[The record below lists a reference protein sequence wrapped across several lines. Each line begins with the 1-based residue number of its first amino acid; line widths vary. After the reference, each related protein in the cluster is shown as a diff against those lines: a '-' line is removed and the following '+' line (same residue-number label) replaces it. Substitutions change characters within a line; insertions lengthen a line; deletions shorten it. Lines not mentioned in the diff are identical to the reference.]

1 MVDGCAWGFFFYHN
15 RKCWSSEYQILFVTP
30 TFILEPRKKD
40 IGGKWHVIIVD
51 YKTGHKVPSEL
62 EQRLQLEIYAL
73 GYKQLKGENADSMEI
88 VDIEGNNVISSRAVV
103 EENLVKTTEM
113 IEDACDAV
121 LEGKIGNKSCDKEKC
136 KNCSRKQMCYEE

>member
-1 MVDGCAWGFFFYHN
+1 MIFWFPVVL
-15 RKCWSSEYQILFVTP
+15 I
-30 TFILEPRKKD
+30 RKKD

-88 VDIEGNNVISSRAVV
+88 VDI
-103 EENLVKTTEM
+103 
-113 IEDACDAV
+113 
-121 LEGKIGNKSCDKEKC
+121 
-136 KNCSRKQMCYEE
+136 

>member
-1 MVDGCAWGFFFYHN
+1 ML
-15 RKCWSSEYQILFVTP
+15 I
-30 TFILEPRKKD
+30 RKKD

-121 LEGKIGNKSCDKEKC
+121 LEGKIRNKSCNKEKC